1 MLRVGVG
8 SRGRLALLAEPLVVA
23 AVVTGCVTA
32 LSMRLP
38 TSWIAVG
45 VALVFLTATWLFVL
59 RGTDDDV
66 IDYGLGLG
74 GLIAA
79 RTPEEK
85 SASSMARAFFRALLF
100 ACALGLVT
108 FVPFYFGFVRFW
120 HLRHVFSLHV
130 KAGELASL
138 VAGQVLVIALP
149 EEAFYRGY
157 VQSRLD
163 RALPW
168 RVRFLGAEIGPAIVV
183 TSIVF
188 ALGHLATIHKPARL
202 AVFFPSLLFGFL
214 RARTGGIGT
223 GVLFHAMCNIYSE
236 LLGRGFGV
244 Y

>member
-1 MLRVGVG
+1 MNRVFV
-8 SRGRLALLAEPLVVA
+8 RNLAEPIVVA
-23 AVVTGCVTA
+23 AIVTGCVTS
-32 LSMRLP
+32 LSILLP

-59 RGTDDDV
+59 RGSDETVLDH
-66 IDYGLGLG
+66 GLGLG

-79 RTPEEK
+79 RTSDEK
-85 SASSMARAFFRALLF
+85 SAAFMARSLMRAILIS
-100 ACALGLVT
+100 CALGIVT
-108 FVPFYFGFVRFW
+108 FIPFYFGFVRFW
-120 HLRHVFSLHV
+120 HVRHAFSLDV

-138 VAGQVLVIALP
+138 AAGQILVIALP

-163 RALPW
+163 AALPW
-168 RVRFLGAEIGPAIVV
+168 RVRFLGAEIGPAIVL
-183 TSIVF
+183 TSLIF
-188 ALGHLATIHKPARL
+188 ALGHLATIHRPARL

-223 GVLFHAMCNIYSE
+223 GVLFHAMCNVYSE